1 MKTPILNQ
9 EIEEM
14 ENLKRERNLSL
25 YGEDMLK
32 EYKEIKEKLNKPL
45 NK

>member
-1 MKTPILNQ
+1 MKTPILDQ

-14 ENLKRERNLSL
+14 KILKYEHNLST

-32 EYKEIKEKLNKPL
+32 EYKEIKEKLNKQQ